1 MDGKKM
7 LEHIAGLKDNT
18 RRYLETKISYYGVL
32 AFEKAVKLLSMLMA
46 NAVIIIL
53 GLLALV
59 FLSAAAAIWIGEL
72 LDNTIYGLLIT
83 GGFYLLIA
91 LILLTWR
98 KGIFGRIA
106 IKALTNIFFEEDD
119 NEKEE
124 K

>member
-1 MDGKKM
+1 MDGRKM
-7 LEHIAGLKDNT
+7 LEHIAGLKDNV
-18 RRYLETKISYYGVL
+18 RKYLETKISYYGVL

-46 NAVIIIL
+46 NAVIITL

-59 FLSAAAAIWIGEL
+59 FLSAAAATWLGEL

-83 GGFYLLIA
+83 GGFYLLLA
-91 LILLTWR
+91 LFFFSWR

-106 IKALTNIFFEEDD
+106 IKVLTNIFLEEDAND
-119 NEKEE
+119 KEG

>member
-1 MDGKKM
+1 M

-18 RRYLETKISYYGVL
+18 RKYLETKISYYGVL

-46 NAVIIIL
+46 NAVIITI
-53 GLLALV
+53 GLLAIML
-59 FLSAAAAIWIGEL
+59 LSAAAAIWIGEL

-83 GGFYLLIA
+83 GGFYLLLA
-91 LILLTWR
+91 LIFFAWR

-106 IKALTNIFFEEDD
+106 INVLMNIFLEEDA
-119 NEKEE
+119 NEKED

>member
-1 MDGKKM
+1 MDGRKI
-7 LEHIAGLKDNT
+7 LEHIAGLKDNA
-18 RRYLETKISYYGVL
+18 RKYLETKISYYGVL

-59 FLSAAAAIWIGEL
+59 FLSAAAATLLGEL

-83 GGFYLLIA
+83 GGFYLLLA
-91 LILLTWR
+91 LILYSWR

-106 IKALTNIFFEEDD
+106 IKALTNIFMEEDA
-119 NEKEE
+119 NEKEG